1 MWSSL
6 KLPVAEM
13 FHWVQLL
20 LTFTSLTRHD
30 GHSWQRRNCIFFTFV
45 FVFVFVIVLH
55 YLERGSQLRVQR
67 GRIWAKTAQ
76 SADKAETKEPRRVR
90 TVNAHSRYFS
100 FRRFLQ
106 NVVITN
112 LRPKPK
118 FFLGSIF
125 MIESSAWRIMYFSW
139 FIRCDRYCHFPHPPF
154 SGRWRKYKIKHEKI
168 LIWNIAKDLWLVCLV
183 Q

>member
-1 MWSSL
+1 MTVTAGS
-6 KLPVAEM
+6 AEIA
-13 FHWVQLL
+13 FVFCILF
-20 LTFTSLTRHD
+20 TFV
-30 GHSWQRRNCIFFTFV
+30 FV

-106 NVVITN
+106 NVVRTTS
-112 LRPKPK
+112 R
-118 FFLGSIF
+118 FFWFDQNFSRTSIF

-154 SGRWRKYKIKHEKI
+154 SGRWRKYKIKHEKMQYET
-168 LIWNIAKDLWLVCLV
+168 LPKACGWFV
-183 Q
+183 

>member
-1 MWSSL
+1 
-6 KLPVAEM
+6 M

-30 GHSWQRRNCIFFTFV
+30 GHRWQRRNCIFFTFV
-45 FVFVFVIVLH
+45 FVFVFVFEFVIVLH
-55 YLERGSQLRVQR
+55 YLERGSQLRVQC

-106 NVVITN
+106 NVVKTTLSLAN
-112 LRPKPK
+112 SLRLLTLKEMRLFLAK
-118 FFLGSIF
+118 MWQLKLELGIQVFFQMRMSEFGLC
-125 MIESSAWRIMYFSW
+125 A
-139 FIRCDRYCHFPHPPF
+139 
-154 SGRWRKYKIKHEKI
+154 
-168 LIWNIAKDLWLVCLV
+168 
-183 Q
+183 